1 MSDLKKNF
9 GLLSI
14 SVFVVAITI
23 LFMNFERTGIDGTL
37 LALFAAAAVS
47 GAVTWLV
54 FGRPL
59 VQRIAQSKKIRSGS

>member
-1 MSDLKKNF
+1 MSDLKKI
-9 GLLSI
+9 LSLFNV
-14 SVFVVAITI
+14 SVLIASTTI
-23 LFMNFERTGIDGTL
+23 LFMNFERTGIDGIL

>member
-1 MSDLKKNF
+1 
-9 GLLSI
+9 
-14 SVFVVAITI
+14 
-23 LFMNFERTGIDGTL
+23 MNFERTGIDGTL